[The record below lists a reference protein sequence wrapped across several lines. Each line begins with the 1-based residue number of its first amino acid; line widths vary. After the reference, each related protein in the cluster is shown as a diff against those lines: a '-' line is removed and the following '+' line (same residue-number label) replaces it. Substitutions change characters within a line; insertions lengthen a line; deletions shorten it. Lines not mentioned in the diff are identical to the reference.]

1 MNLRT
6 IVCRILPA
14 LAMIA
19 AMAACALTRP
29 ASPISILAPHI
40 HVETNPD
47 WPEVEW
53 PLQIQR
59 PTADQ
64 MRDSDRLLVRRS
76 ASRLQVYGGVAWLDQ
91 MPDMLQSIMIR
102 AFGDAERFEGVGRA
116 GDFRARY
123 LLATEVRHFE
133 AVDDGG
139 PDLRIDLVVR
149 ANLIHHRTA
158 RTVAAQTFHHQ
169 ATSDGRDLDPLVDAF
184 ETAMAELVSDLI
196 GWTLEQGEAAGARME
211 TRSGRERERRRPRD
225 GR

>member
-1 MNLRT
+1 MNLHT
-6 IVCRILPA
+6 IICRILPA
-14 LAMIA
+14 LAMMA

-29 ASPISILAPHI
+29 PSPISILAPHI
-40 HVETNPD
+40 HVEASPD

-59 PTADQ
+59 PTTDQ
-64 MRDSDRLLVRRS
+64 MRDSDRLLVRYA
-76 ASRLQVYGGVAWLDQ
+76 ASRLQVYGGVAWLDR

-102 AFGDAERFEGVGRA
+102 AFGDAGRFEGIGRA

-139 PDLRIDLVVR
+139 PDLHVDIAVH

-158 RTVAAQTFHHQ
+158 RTVAAQTFRHQ
-169 ATSDGRDLDPLVDAF
+169 ITSDGRALDPLVDAF
-184 ETAMAELVSDLI
+184 ETALAELVDDLI

-211 TRSGRERERRRPRD
+211 TRIGRERERRRPRD